1 MQNRKTALDQA
12 KKEEIKNL
20 LRNAPSVADRQ
31 KHAAAA
37 AAAAQK
43 IADDAAAAQKIA
55 ADDAAQKIA
64 ADAAAAK
71 KIDAVAAA
79 QKIADDAHAAQKIA
93 DDAAAAQKI
102 ADDAVKV
109 QFPLTPIYFLAHVIN
124 STITYLFIFKF
135 SGFWLVYQLLYVFRC
150 FVPSCVTSIHI
161 LIPVLI

>member
-1 MQNRKTALDQA
+1 MQDGKTALDRA
-12 KKEEIKNL
+12 DTEEIKNL

-37 AAAAQK
+37 ATK
-43 IADDAAAAQKIA
+43 IDAD
-55 ADDAAQKIA
+55 
-64 ADAAAAK
+64 AAAK
-71 KIDAVAAA
+71 KI
-79 QKIADDAHAAQKIA
+79 

-124 STITYLFIFKF
+124 STITYLFIIKF